1 MTSHGSLGWKTGSGL
16 GSEERTP
23 GKEED
28 RVSIQVCG
36 RISSEEM
43 GESHSLQYLASLKQ
57 SYLFSSKR
65 ELAITGIFAGRQNNP
80 SKQTMTGHT
89 GLCSLEINVKDG
101 AVQN

>member
-1 MTSHGSLGWKTGSGL
+1 M
-16 GSEERTP
+16 GSEERTL

-28 RVSIQVCG
+28 GVSIQVCG
-36 RISSEEM
+36 GISSEM
-43 GESHSLQYLASLKQ
+43 GESDSLKCQVSLKQ

-80 SKQTMTGHT
+80 SKQTITGHT

-101 AVQN
+101 EVKTDNSAK